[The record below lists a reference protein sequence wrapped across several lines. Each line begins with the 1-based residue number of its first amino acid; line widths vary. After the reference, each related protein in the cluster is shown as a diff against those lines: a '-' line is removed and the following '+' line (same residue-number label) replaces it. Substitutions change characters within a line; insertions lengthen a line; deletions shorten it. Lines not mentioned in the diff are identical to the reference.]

1 MEYCNLHGIRSSRV
15 VMGCMR
21 IADKALPQTEALIV
35 EAVRAGVN
43 TFDLADIYGGGD
55 CEKIFGVAMKDLGL
69 ARKDYIVQ
77 TKCGIRRSATGN
89 WYDFSRE
96 HIINSVENSLIRLNT
111 EYIDIFLLHRPDALM
126 QTDEIAEA
134 FERLRGSGKVRAFGV
149 SNFSAMQMQALEQS
163 GFLPVVNQMQFSL
176 GHTLLVDAGFN
187 VNRLVDEATSR
198 AGDSFEYCRL
208 KKIAMQ
214 AWSPLQYGFMEG
226 VFVGNEK
233 FATLNK
239 TLNELA
245 EKYGVTPSA
254 VALAWVL
261 RTPSFAQAVTGTTSP
276 ERMKALCEAS
286 NVDLT
291 REEWYALY
299 RATGKK
305 LP

>member
-1 MEYCNLHGIRSSRV
+1 MEYCNLHGIHSSRV

-21 IADKALPQTEALIV
+21 IADKSLQQTEALIV

-55 CEKIFGVAMKDLGL
+55 CEKIFGVAMKDLAL

-77 TKCGIRRSATGN
+77 TKCGIRRSPTGN

-176 GHTLLVDAGFN
+176 GHTLLLDAGFN

-226 VFVGNEK
+226 VFIGNEN

-239 TLNELA
+239 ALDELA
-245 EKYGVTPSA
+245 EKYGATPSA

-261 RTPSFAQAVTGTTSP
+261 RTPAFAQVVTGTTSP
-276 ERMKALCEAS
+276 ERMKALCLADK
-286 NVDLT
+286 VQLT

>member
-1 MEYCNLHGIRSSRV
+1 MEYCNLRGIHSSRV

-21 IADKALPQTEALIV
+21 IADKTLQHTESLIV

-43 TFDLADIYGGGD
+43 TFDLADIYGGGN

-69 ARKDYIVQ
+69 TRKDYIVQ
-77 TKCGIRRSATGN
+77 TKCGIRKNSTGN

-134 FERLRGSGKVRAFGV
+134 FESLRGSGKVRAFGV
-149 SNFSAMQMQALEQS
+149 SNFSAMQIRALEQS

-187 VNRLVDEATSR
+187 VNRQVDEATSR

-226 VFVGNEK
+226 VFVGNEN

-239 TLNELA
+239 ALDELA

-254 VALAWVL
+254 IALAWVL
-261 RTPSFAQAVTGTTSP
+261 RTPAFAQTVTGTTSP

-286 NVDLT
+286 NVNLT